1 MIKKKFDSL
10 FYFEPK
16 SKIKAGAGHNK
27 GQYPFYTSSGNL
39 TKKVEIAQ
47 YAGNSLIFGT
57 GGQPSVHFSLVPFST
72 STDCIVATPRTKEI
86 NPQYVYYFLK
96 ENRYILQRG
105 FRGAGLKHISKSYIE
120 HLEIPVISIEQQNQ
134 IVWILEKAEK
144 LVESQK
150 QSIKS
155 LKL

>member
-47 YAGNSLIFGT
+47 YAGNSRLF
-57 GGQPSVHFSLVPFST
+57 V
-72 STDCIVATPRTKEI
+72 
-86 NPQYVYYFLK
+86 
-96 ENRYILQRG
+96 YIL
-105 FRGAGLKHISKSYIE
+105 
-120 HLEIPVISIEQQNQ
+120 VISFGCGVFYYVKLYQNVHVLPFCLIIDFQ
-134 IVWILEKAEK
+134 IFVY
-144 LVESQK
+144 
-150 QSIKS
+150 